1 MTNVDN
7 ASLSTPTPADILTFW
22 REAGYD
28 RWYSK
33 DDAFD
38 AKIRQRFL
46 PTWQAAA
53 AGKLSAWQDSDDG
66 ALALLIVLDQFPRN
80 MFRDDA
86 RAFSTDA
93 LARQVADRAIAR
105 GVDQR
110 IDAVMRQFIY
120 LPFEHSESAIDQT
133 RSVDL
138 FHALGDA
145 ENLKYAEVHRDI
157 IQRFGRFPHRN
168 RVLGRMTTA
177 DEQVFLDG
185 GGFAG

>member
-1 MTNVDN
+1 MTNADT
-7 ASLSTPTPADILTFW
+7 APLSPVTPADIITFW

-38 AKIRQRFL
+38 AEIRRRFL
-46 PTWQAAA
+46 LTWEAAA
-53 AGKLSAWQDSDDG
+53 GGKLSAWQDSNDG
-66 ALALLIVLDQFPRN
+66 TLALLILLDQFPRN
-80 MFRDDA
+80 MFRDDP

-93 LARQVADRAIAR
+93 LARDVANQAIAR

-120 LPFEHSESAIDQT
+120 LPFEHSESAADQA
-133 RSVDL
+133 RCVDL
-138 FHALGDA
+138 FRTLGDA
-145 ENLKYAEVHRDI
+145 ENLKYAEIHRDI

-168 RVLGRMTTA
+168 RVLGRVTTA
-177 DEQVFLDG
+177 EEQVFLDG